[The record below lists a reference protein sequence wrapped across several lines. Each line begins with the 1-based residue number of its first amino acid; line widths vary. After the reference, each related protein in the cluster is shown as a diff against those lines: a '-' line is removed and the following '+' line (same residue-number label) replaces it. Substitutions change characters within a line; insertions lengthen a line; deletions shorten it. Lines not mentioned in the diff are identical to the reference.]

1 MPRKFYVLIK
11 PYTFHLNL
19 GYLFQS
25 MCAAAKF
32 VLVCRNIKKFEKCC
46 PNPNPVVA
54 NLWHLCQR
62 WHSSPSLWA
71 HTP

>member
-1 MPRKFYVLIK
+1 MKSVTQNIRGVTEWQPIERNGFPAKNQTLTQCIPNCVPQKFYVLTK

-32 VLVCRNIKKFEKCC
+32 RIY
-46 PNPNPVVA
+46 
-54 NLWHLCQR
+54 
-62 WHSSPSLWA
+62 
-71 HTP
+71 